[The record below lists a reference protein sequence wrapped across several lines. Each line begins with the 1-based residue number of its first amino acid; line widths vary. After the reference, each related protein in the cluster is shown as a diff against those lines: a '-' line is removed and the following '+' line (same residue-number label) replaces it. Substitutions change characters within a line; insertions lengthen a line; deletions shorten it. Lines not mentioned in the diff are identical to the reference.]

1 MKDSSPL
8 QNASYAR
15 RNLAMKTFVFW
26 ILGPLASMTIGGM
39 ISVRLWHNGF
49 LGMMAGA
56 FTFVGLLVWFTG
68 TDEPPS

>member
-1 MKDSSPL
+1 MRVT
-8 QNASYAR
+8 AVE
-15 RNLAMKTFVFW
+15 NLAMKTFVVW

-39 ISVRLWHNGF
+39 IGIWLWRNGF

-56 FTFVGLLVWFTG
+56 FTFVSLSVWFTG

>member
-1 MKDSSPL
+1 
-8 QNASYAR
+8 
-15 RNLAMKTFVFW
+15 MKTFVFW

-39 ISVRLWHNGF
+39 IGVRLWHNGF